1 MSEIEKREENLR
13 KALGV
18 EKQCVLDLEKALREM
33 RSEYAEIKFTSDSKL
48 AEANALIT
56 SIEEKSLEV
65 ESKLHAADAKLAEVS
80 RKSSEIERKSH
91 EVGVRE
97 NAIRRE
103 RLSFN
108 TEREVHESTL
118 SKQREAGYTGLCSK
132 GIGSSQTG

>member
-1 MSEIEKREENLR
+1 MWLLQLEN
-13 KALGV
+13 
-18 EKQCVLDLEKALREM
+18 ALREM
-33 RSEYAEIKFTSDSKL
+33 RSEHATIKFTADSKL

-65 ESKLHAADAKLAEVS
+65 EAKLHAADAKLAEVS

-91 EVGVRE
+91 EVEARE

-108 TEREVHESTL
+108 AEY
-118 SKQREAGYTGLCSK
+118 A
-132 GIGSSQTG
+132 